1 MKVLDIEKAIIK
13 RYRNVIWGPFI
24 RAIAEFDL
32 IKETDRIAVCV
43 SGGKDSLLLA
53 KLFQELHRH
62 GQLKFDV
69 KFISMNPGFNEE
81 NLQTLKKNAEILD
94 IPLIIKDS
102 NVFQAAEAINK
113 EYPCYFCARMRR
125 GFLYQFAQ
133 ELGCNKI
140 ALAHHFNDVIETT
153 LLNVLYGATFGTMLP
168 KLKATNFKGMELIR
182 PMVYIKEANIIKWIK
197 FTELTP
203 MTCGCR
209 VTSQNLPSK
218 RREVK
223 ELIANLKKNH
233 ENVDIS
239 IFRSAQNV
247 NMSLILGWYKDEE
260 QGNFLDHYDIENE
273 KTSNED

>member
-1 MKVLDIEKAIIK
+1 MQVPVEDIERSIIK
-13 RYRNVIWGPFI
+13 RYRNILWGPFV
-24 RAIAEFDL
+24 RAISEFDL
-32 IKETDRIAVCV
+32 IKENDRIAVCV

-62 GQLKFDV
+62 SNHNFEV
-69 KFISMNPGFNEE
+69 KFISMNPGWSESDLE
-81 NLQTLKKNAEILD
+81 RLKKNAEALN

-102 NVFQAAEAINK
+102 NVFAAAAAVNK
-113 EYPCYFCARMRR
+113 DYPCYFCARMRR
-125 GFLYQFAQ
+125 GFLYQFAN

-182 PMVYIKEANIIKWIK
+182 PMVYIKEASIIKWVK
-197 FTELTP
+197 FAGIAP
-203 MTCGCR
+203 MNCGCT
-209 VTSQNLPSK
+209 VACGTLPSK

-223 ELIANLKKNH
+223 ELIANLKKVH
-233 ENVDIS
+233 DNVDIS

-247 NMSLILGWYKDEE
+247 NMSSILGWYKDDEK
-260 QGNFLDHYDIENE
+260 GTFLDHYDDE
-273 KTSNED
+273 